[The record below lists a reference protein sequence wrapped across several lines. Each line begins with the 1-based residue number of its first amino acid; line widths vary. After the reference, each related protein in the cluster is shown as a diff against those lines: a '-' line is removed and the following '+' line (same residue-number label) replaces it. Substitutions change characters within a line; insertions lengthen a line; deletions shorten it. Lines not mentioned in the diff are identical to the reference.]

1 MDLLAELSPEEVK
14 TFASICHHD
23 NHHDNH
29 HETVITI
36 ILTIFISSI
45 IRYLSL
51 RCLPFPNLIRGKRVR
66 YLIIVTKTATAH
78 HLKHHHHDF
87 HSHPHHCHQCNHQH
101 WPAIFKFNSTKFS
114 ALLAIPSI
122 SYLHI
127 LHPSS
132 PTSTQSSLLPL
143 SSSVGI
149 RIVKLHLI
157 QKVHK

>member
-1 MDLLAELSPEEVK
+1 MDLLAELSPEEVD

-23 NHHDNH
+23 NHHGCR
-29 HETVITI
+29 ETVITI
-36 ILTIFISSI
+36 ILTTIFISSI

-101 WPAIFKFNSTKFS
+101 WPAIFKLELQRNFQHYWLFHRYLISTFS
-114 ALLAIPSI
+114 IHHHQHQHNPHYCPYHLQWGLE
-122 SYLHI
+122 
-127 LHPSS
+127 
-132 PTSTQSSLLPL
+132 L
-143 SSSVGI
+143 SNYI
-149 RIVKLHLI
+149 
-157 QKVHK
+157 